1 MDIRLGT
8 GLFYGYD
15 SYCIGVN
22 EMNGKMAKMLRKM
35 NATDN
40 MAKRLWGS
48 LNWIQRGKVR
58 AAFKSDPVNGSA
70 LATVVFMEQLFGRKL
85 KVEEQDAV
93 GGI

>member
-1 MDIRLGT
+1 
-8 GLFYGYD
+8 
-15 SYCIGVN
+15 
-22 EMNGKMAKMLRKM
+22 MNARMSKMLRKM

-48 LNWIQRGKVR
+48 LNWIQRSKVS
-58 AAFKSDPVNGSA
+58 AAFKSDSINGSA

-93 GGI
+93 DRV